1 VTASRNIVIAGA
13 GIGGL
18 TAALALAERGFR
30 VSVFEQAPRLEA
42 VGAGIQ
48 LSPNATRILR
58 DLSVGDVLERS
69 TVVPDALVVRSG
81 ASGRAIVRMP
91 LGAEAERRHGAPYWM
106 VHRSD
111 LQAALVAA
119 AEANPD
125 ITLTLG
131 VKVEDY
137 ATHRHGLTVQM
148 RHATGFDEEHCIA
161 LIGADGLWS
170 SLRSRIGNR
179 EQPRFRKRTAWR
191 SLVAA
196 TDVPEQFRE
205 PQIQLWLSGNA
216 HLVHYPVRAGQA
228 INIVAIARDS
238 EERTGWS
245 GKGAQADLMEHF
257 ARGSWAPDARSL
269 LMLPAEWQTW
279 SLYDMPELRQWGE
292 GAVTLLGD
300 AAHPMLPF
308 LAQGAGMAIEDAA
321 VLAGALAR
329 SPGDI
334 PAALRAYE
342 DARRS
347 RTALVQRA
355 SRRNGAIYHKTG
367 AEAFI
372 RNAGMRMLG
381 GRRLIA
387 RYDWIYDWSEG
398 EAVPS

>member
-1 VTASRNIVIAGA
+1 VTTSRNIVIAGA

-18 TAALALAERGFR
+18 TAALALADKGFR

-58 DLSVGDVLERS
+58 DLGIGDVLKRS

-106 VHRSD
+106 VHRGD

-179 EQPRFRKRTAWR
+179 EKPRFRNRTAWR
-191 SLVAA
+191 SLIAA
-196 TDVPEQFRE
+196 PEVPEPFRE
-205 PQIQLWLSGNA
+205 PLIQLWLGSDA
-216 HLVHYPVRAGQA
+216 HLVHYPVRAGAA
-228 INIVAIARDS
+228 INIVAIAHDS
-238 EERTGWS
+238 QERPGWS
-245 GKGAQADLMEHF
+245 AVGARDELMKHF
-257 ARGSWAPDARSL
+257 SRSAWSRDAIEL
-269 LMLPAEWQTW
+269 LMRPAEWQTW
-279 SLYDMPELRQWGE
+279 SLYDMPELPQWGE
-292 GAVTLLGD
+292 GSVTLLGD

-321 VLAGALAR
+321 VLAGSLAR
-329 SPGDI
+329 SPGDV

-342 DARRS
+342 EARRP
-347 RTALVQRA
+347 RTVLVQQA
-355 SRRNGAIYHKTG
+355 SRRNGAIYHKAG
-367 AEAFI
+367 PEAFI
-372 RNAGMRMLG
+372 RNIAMRALG
-381 GRRLIA
+381 GRRLIS
-387 RYDWIYDWSEG
+387 RYDWIYDWRDG
-398 EAVPS
+398 

>member
-58 DLSVGDVLERS
+58 DLSVGDVLEWS

-106 VHRSD
+106 VHRGD

-245 GKGAQADLMEHF
+245 GEGAQPDLMEHF

-367 AEAFI
+367 PEAFI
-372 RNAGMRMLG
+372 RNAGMTMLG

>member
-1 VTASRNIVIAGA
+1 
-13 GIGGL
+13 
-18 TAALALAERGFR
+18 
-30 VSVFEQAPRLEA
+30 
-42 VGAGIQ
+42 
-48 LSPNATRILR
+48 
-58 DLSVGDVLERS
+58 
-69 TVVPDALVVRSG
+69 
-81 ASGRAIVRMP
+81 
-91 LGAEAERRHGAPYWM
+91 
-106 VHRSD
+106 
-111 LQAALVAA
+111 
-119 AEANPD
+119 
-125 ITLTLG
+125 
-131 VKVEDY
+131 
-137 ATHRHGLTVQM
+137 
-148 RHATGFDEEHCIA
+148 
-161 LIGADGLWS
+161 
-170 SLRSRIGNR
+170 
-179 EQPRFRKRTAWR
+179 
-191 SLVAA
+191 
-196 TDVPEQFRE
+196 
-205 PQIQLWLSGNA
+205 
-216 HLVHYPVRAGQA
+216 
-228 INIVAIARDS
+228 
-238 EERTGWS
+238 
-245 GKGAQADLMEHF
+245 MEHF

-372 RNAGMRMLG
+372 RNAGMTMLG

-387 RYDWIYDWSEG
+387 RYDWIYDWSDR
-398 EAVPS
+398 